1 MGHIKRSTDSV
12 LIVSQER
19 RCASRPL
26 LQLQYGVGRRRRQ
39 ASKVRCQQWCHCG
52 RKAQLF
58 HPRNSDPF
66 LLMIFS
72 FLHQCYRNPDTSEV
86 KLSKDAWPSVAHT
99 MTITPESGTSSSLR
113 LQLQGLSSFF
123 QANDP
128 ALWQPVSGLGEP
140 RADSES
146 AVSQCHRCTHLIPFP
161 RLESPSYVYLTLWAS
176 S

>member
-1 MGHIKRSTDSV
+1 MPRDHCSSY
-12 LIVSQER
+12 S
-19 RCASRPL
+19 
-26 LQLQYGVGRRRRQ
+26 VGRRRRQ

-66 LLMIFS
+66 LLMISS

-123 QANDP
+123 QAKDCKE
-128 ALWQPVSGLGEP
+128 VY
-140 RADSES
+140 RARPGRTMDERLLQFHV
-146 AVSQCHRCTHLIPFP
+146 ACHVTFGRHVARHC
-161 RLESPSYVYLTLWAS
+161 
-176 S
+176 